1 MYYVYILR
9 CEGDML
15 YTGYTNDVN
24 KRFSAH
30 SDGTGAKFTRS
41 HKPLGLEAIWCTE
54 DKHTALSL
62 EWHMKHISR
71 EKKLA
76 IIADDSRLAELLGDE
91 LAEGAERIYD
101 LPENLS
107 T

>member
-41 HKPLGLEAIWCTE
+41 HKPQKIEAMWQTE
-54 DKHTALSL
+54 DKHSALSL
-62 EWHMKHISR
+62 EWHLKHIPR
-71 EKKLA
+71 GKKLA
-76 IIADDSRLAELLGDE
+76 IIADDSRLAELLGSE
-91 LAEGAERIYD
+91 LAEGTERIYD
-101 LPENLS
+101 LPEF
-107 T
+107 

>member
-9 CEGDML
+9 CEGDKL

-24 KRFSAH
+24 RRFSAH

-41 HKPLGLEAIWCTE
+41 HKPQKIEALWRTE
-54 DKHTALSL
+54 DKHSAMSL
-62 EWHMKHISR
+62 EWHIKHISR

-76 IIADDSRLAELLGDE
+76 VIADDSLFAELFGDDLAES
-91 LAEGAERIYD
+91 AERIYSP
-101 LPENLS
+101 LL
-107 T
+107 